1 MIRRPPRSTL
11 FPYTTLFRSAG
22 HALLEDGNVV
32 RRLGAR
38 LAPVDATADKALHE
52 IVVSAEAGDDAVGAK
67 GIAVPRSEE
76 HTSELQSPCNLVCR
90 LLLEKKKIS
99 PVTRSPTPARPRSPA
114 ATPTLS
120 PASPHCPGHRLPVP
134 SRAAP
139 SASCPPVTSQRAAPV
154 PV

>member
-52 IVVSAEAGDDAVGAK
+52 IGVSAEAGDDAVRAK
-67 GIAVPRSEE
+67 GISVPLSARDGARSIT
-76 HTSELQSPCNLVCR
+76 HVLPLTSGVR
-90 LLLEKKKIS
+90 LHGRAGYSGGSAGVIC
-99 PVTRSPTPARPRSPA
+99 PARA
-114 ATPTLS
+114 
-120 PASPHCPGHRLPVP
+120 
-134 SRAAP
+134 
-139 SASCPPVTSQRAAPV
+139 
-154 PV
+154 